1 RVTPGRPAAP
11 ATGAALDEARQ
22 GSLRGWQMRLRK
34 RAVGLRRFTTPHSE
48 SAQGG
53 SRPARRGRW
62 LSGTGVSP
70 RARPQRAPQLHM
82 NRSAL
87 LPARCGSD
95 CEEFSMS
102 SRRSPLLLAP
112 NLLAGLAYINFHT
125 VQNGVGEIR
134 GQITSVPE
142 PVTGL
147 LFGLGSLAALV
158 VRRRA
163 R

>member
-1 RVTPGRPAAP
+1 
-11 ATGAALDEARQ
+11 
-22 GSLRGWQMRLRK
+22 
-34 RAVGLRRFTTPHSE
+34 
-48 SAQGG
+48 
-53 SRPARRGRW
+53 
-62 LSGTGVSP
+62 
-70 RARPQRAPQLHM
+70 
-82 NRSAL
+82 
-87 LPARCGSD
+87 
-95 CEEFSMS
+95 MS